1 MKNCVLPA
9 ILSSPCLSPIKNMH
23 RYKHNV
29 FIHKPFTTLGGKQ
42 IKTGEKKTQQQQQN
56 PQTITSQCE
65 SAMVLSTFFSPGIF
79 IVP

>member
-42 IKTGEKKTQQQQQN
+42 IKTGEKKHN
-56 PQTITSQCE
+56 NSNKILK
-65 SAMVLSTFFSPGIF
+65 LSHPNVKVQWS
-79 IVP
+79 